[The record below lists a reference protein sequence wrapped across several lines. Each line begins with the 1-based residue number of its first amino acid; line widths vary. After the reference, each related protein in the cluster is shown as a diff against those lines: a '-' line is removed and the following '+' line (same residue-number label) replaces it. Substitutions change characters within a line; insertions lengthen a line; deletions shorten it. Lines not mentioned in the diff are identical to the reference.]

1 MKLNVY
7 AAIIA
12 ERLLN
17 KSFAE
22 FDFTNEETA
31 KIVIYSMY
39 VADGNVCTV
48 KEFENIRNINGM
60 ESKLSAILK
69 NELDY
74 LAQFSRE
81 TSDEIKDVPGE
92 DNEKKVSIAEMAFR
106 LSALWGSHDYI
117 MNKMKLWEL
126 EGFLKASEKILQE
139 DMEEKRF
146 WAYLNLSPHFDG
158 KKIKKPSDILE
169 FPWEAEQREVERRL
183 EAEKG
188 MEIFN
193 KFFNSKPLE
202 S

>member
-1 MKLNVY
+1 MGMRLNVY

-22 FDFTNEETA
+22 FDFANEETA

-48 KEFENIRNINGM
+48 KEFENILNINGM

-74 LAQFSRE
+74 LAQFNRE
-81 TSDEIKDVPGE
+81 TSEDVEDVPVE

-169 FPWEAEQREVERRL
+169 FPWEKKEVDL
-183 EAEKG
+183 DKG
-188 MEIFN
+188 IEIFN